1 MQLTVKNPVVLIT
14 GPTAV
19 GKTQLSLNLVHQ
31 FDGEIISADSRL
43 FYRGLDI
50 GTAKPTLE
58 ERMRVKHH
66 LIDIA
71 NPDETLSLAVF
82 QQAVYRITRQLW
94 ENEKTPFVVGG
105 TGQFIKAIMEGWV
118 IPPYAPDTALRQ
130 KILEWGAEVG
140 AEDLH
145 EKLQMIDPAAAE
157 KIESGNL
164 RRTVRAFEVIFSSG
178 ALFSSQRQRQFYG
191 IKYKVIGLNR
201 DRKTLYQRIDER
213 IHQMFAEGFVDE
225 VRSLIGQGY
234 DPSLPSLSAIGYKE
248 VIAYLQGKMN
258 MDEVILLM
266 KRRTRSYVRRQ
277 ANWFKP
283 DDPRI
288 KWFEIN
294 DDVESSV
301 IDYIGSS
308 KDWKDG

>member
-1 MQLTVKNPVVLIT
+1 MRLSVKNPVVIIT

-19 GKTQLSLNLVHQ
+19 GKTQLSLNLAEKL
-31 FDGEIISADSRL
+31 DGEIISADSRL

-50 GTAKPTLE
+50 GTAKPTLA
-58 ERMRVKHH
+58 ERKIVKHH

-71 NPDETLSLAVF
+71 EPDETLSLAIF
-82 QQAVYRITRQLW
+82 QQSVYQISQRLW
-94 ENEKTPFVVGG
+94 EQDKVPFVVGG
-105 TGQFIKAIMEGWV
+105 TGQFIRSIMEGWV
-118 IPPYAPDTALRQ
+118 IPPHEPDTTLRQ
-130 KILEWGAEVG
+130 KISTWGSEIG
-140 AEDLH
+140 ADILH

-157 KIESGNL
+157 NIEAGNL
-164 RRTVRAFEVIFSSG
+164 RRTVRAFEVIFTSG
-178 ALFSSQRQRQFYG
+178 TLFSSQRQRQGRG
-191 IKYKVIGLNR
+191 IKYKVVGLNR
-201 DRKTLYQRIDER
+201 DRKALYQRIDER
-213 IHQMFAEGFVDE
+213 IQQMFEDGFVDE
-225 VRSLIGQGY
+225 VRSLIDQGF

-248 VIAYLQGKMN
+248 VVAYIHGKMN
-258 MDEVILLM
+258 MDDVVTLM

-288 KWFEIN
+288 KWFETD

-301 IDYIGSS
+301 IDYIVSE